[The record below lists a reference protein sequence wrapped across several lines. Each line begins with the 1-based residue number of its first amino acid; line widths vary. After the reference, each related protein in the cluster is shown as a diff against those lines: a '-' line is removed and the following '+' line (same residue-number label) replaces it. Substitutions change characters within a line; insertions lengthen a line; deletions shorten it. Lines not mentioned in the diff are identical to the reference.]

1 MYSMVFFQAGRGNCH
16 IDKARR
22 NWCPA
27 CRLSKCFKSQMNPN
41 GKNFWIK
48 KTKFKNIYNKKIET
62 YCSWYKAD
70 VYEKKNVKYS
80 TKFVVW

>member
-1 MYSMVFFQAGRGNCH
+1 MICIKVYCHVIMNNLCVRLVYVQCANLSLFQAGRGNCH

-41 GKNFWIK
+41 GKCILN
-48 KTKFKNIYNKKIET
+48 
-62 YCSWYKAD
+62 
-70 VYEKKNVKYS
+70 
-80 TKFVVW
+80 